1 MRFITYVILC
11 SSLLG
16 FSQDTSFKF
25 AIDQLN
31 KELKIYATQSPHGAE
46 TYAVKDLGLSEVE
59 MQIYFEKEEQI
70 TRADSIDMYD
80 AISITQ
86 SKINAILFMLMG
98 NRETAKHDLS
108 TLING
113 ELAIVKSE
121 DHKLYNFSLDQK
133 TGGSYRSR
141 ISWVYYLEDHA
152 YTDISSSF
160 DADDNMNS
168 DSIFF
173 PDGYYDIKT
182 FHSHN
187 KTWYLLFGD
196 VRGCGACF
204 EEYVTLTHFE
214 NNTLQLDFEYSVVS
228 RVAEQRIFYE
238 AFSKSLSVFY
248 DTDDL
253 TTDCHCG
260 DTDLSNRYA
269 GDDDNDADDTQEP
282 ASYSCSCLFEFSD
295 GTFKLLKQCA
305 ERIKD

>member
-1 MRFITYVILC
+1 MTFLKYLILC

-16 FSQDTSFKF
+16 FSQETVFKF
-25 AIDQLN
+25 TVNQLN
-31 KELKIYATQSPHGAE
+31 KELNIYATQSAHGAE
-46 TYAVKDLGLSEVE
+46 NFAVKDLELSEIE

-70 TRADSIDMYD
+70 TSTDSISMYA

-86 SKINAILFMLMG
+86 SKINALLFILMG
-98 NRETAKHDLS
+98 NKETAKHDLRHV
-108 TLING
+108 IND

-121 DHKLYNFSLDQK
+121 DNKLYNFSLDQK

-141 ISWVYYLEDHA
+141 ISWMYYLEDHA
-152 YTDISSSF
+152 YIDISSSF
-160 DADDNMNS
+160 DSDDNMNS

-173 PDGYYDIKT
+173 PDGYHDIKT
-182 FHSHN
+182 FNSHN
-187 KTWYLLFGD
+187 KTWYLLFGS

-214 NNTLQLDFEYSVVS
+214 DNTLQLDFEYSVVS

-253 TTDCHCG
+253 TTDCYCE
-260 DTDLSNRYA
+260 DQDLNNRIYEE
-269 GDDDNDADDTQEP
+269 DDTEDIQE
-282 ASYSCSCLFEFSD
+282 SSTYSCSCLFEFSKD
-295 GTFKLLKQCA
+295 TFKLLKQCA
-305 ERIKD
+305 ERIKG